1 MTTDD
6 HPENKERASF
16 EEPVDVVPEADA
28 VDQHTTADPDGED
41 DWQTEARDQSLG
53 EAAEADVVDQLRDAG
68 DDEEE
73 WR

>member
-6 HPENKERASF
+6 HSENKERTSF

-28 VDQHTTADPDGED
+28 ADQRTTADPEGED
-41 DWQTEARDQSLG
+41 DWQAEARDQPLG

>member
-6 HPENKERASF
+6 HSENKERASC

-28 VDQHTTADPDGED
+28 VDQRTTAGPEGED
-41 DWQTEARDQSLG
+41 DWRAEARDRPLG
-53 EAAEADVVDQLRDAG
+53 EASEADVVDQLRDAG